1 MDDEQSYDRGIVG
14 TSLRSAGFELDAQL
28 NQLLSTVT
36 FPANL
41 PILPAKDI
49 VAFPS
54 VTLSLHITRDSSVR
68 AVEKALMDNKY
79 IFVVGQKEG
88 AIDQSDAK
96 SFYQIKLV
104 TQKITTDMKNFIKI
118 FRISLVAVVI
128 SLFSVLPVLAQNGPP
143 PPPGNGHDQSGNQP
157 PAGGGAPIGEGI
169 LILSLLG
176 AAYGVRKWRVGKN
189 DQEV

>member
-1 MDDEQSYDRGIVG
+1 
-14 TSLRSAGFELDAQL
+14 
-28 NQLLSTVT
+28 
-36 FPANL
+36 
-41 PILPAKDI
+41 
-49 VAFPS
+49 
-54 VTLSLHITRDSSVR
+54 
-68 AVEKALMDNKY
+68 
-79 IFVVGQKEG
+79 
-88 AIDQSDAK
+88 
-96 SFYQIKLV
+96 
-104 TQKITTDMKNFIKI
+104 MKNFIKI